1 MAKKLLLAAAVILG
15 MCFLLVHTGQW
26 DNVVTSL
33 SPYAK
38 QGSDAVAKG
47 VHSAAPELPKAED
60 LPKNVTEGQRKVQDA
75 LNSAGLNKTKSDA
88 RTPSSA
94 VKVLDKLEETTTEPA
109 KPFTRTA
116 FGPDWDAAP
125 AGGCDPRN
133 TALGRNLTHVTRAGT
148 CTVTAGTLHDPYT
161 GRTVQYSAD
170 TPSAVTIDAVVPLRW
185 AWENGAGTWSDAKRA
200 RFAADQTNLTV
211 TTAAGNSG
219 KDGGGPSK
227 WNPADNGYLC
237 TYVTRFIYIVNDYD
251 LTIDAYDKAVIRR
264 DLATC

>member
-26 DNVVTSL
+26 DNVVSSL

-38 QGSDAVAKG
+38 QGSDAVAKS
-47 VHSAAPELPKAED
+47 VHSAAPELSKAEN
-60 LPKNVTEGQRKVQDA
+60 LPKNVTEGQQKVQDA

-94 VKVLDKLEETTTEPA
+94 VKVLDKLEETTTEP
-109 KPFTRTA
+109 KGSYKRTA
-116 FGPDWDAAP
+116 FGADWDTAT
-125 AGGCDPRN
+125 AGRCDVRN
-133 TALGRNLTHVTRAGT
+133 TALSRNLTAVTRAGS
-148 CTVTAGTLHDPYT
+148 CTVTGGTLHDPYT
-161 GRTVQYSAD
+161 GRTVTYNAD
-170 TPSAVTIDAVVPLRW
+170 TPSTVTIDAVVPLQW
-185 AWENGAGTWSDAKRA
+185 AWENGADTWSDAKRT

-211 TTAAGNSG
+211 TTADGNAGKNG
-219 KDGGGPSK
+219 AGPSK
-227 WNPADNGYLC
+227 WNPEDRDYLC

-264 DLATC
+264 DLAMC

>member
-26 DNVVTSL
+26 DNVVSSL

-38 QGSDAVAKG
+38 QGSDAVTKT
-47 VHSAAPELPKAED
+47 VHSAAPELPTAED
-60 LPKNVTEGQRKVQDA
+60 LPKDVTEGQRKVQDA
-75 LNSAGLNKTKSDA
+75 LSSAGLNKTKSDA

-94 VKVLDKLEETTTEPA
+94 VKVLDKLEETTTDA
-109 KPFTRTA
+109 KGPFKRSA
-116 FGPDWDAAP
+116 FGPDWDTAH
-125 AGGCDPRN
+125 AGRCDVRN
-133 TALGRNLTHVTRAGT
+133 TALSRNFTDVKRAGA

-161 GRTVQYSAD
+161 GRTAQYTSD
-170 TPSAVTIDAVVPLRW
+170 SPSTVTIDAVVPLQW
-185 AWENGAGTWSDAKRA
+185 AWENGADTWSNAKRA
-200 RFAADQTNLTV
+200 RFAADQNNLTV
-211 TTAAGNSG
+211 TVAGGNTG

-227 WNPADNGYLC
+227 WNPADRDYLC

-264 DLATC
+264 DLAMC

>member
-26 DNVVTSL
+26 DNVVGTL
-33 SPYAK
+33 TPYAK
-38 QGSDAVAKG
+38 QGSAAVSKT
-47 VHSAAPELPKAED
+47 VHSAAPELPKTDD

-94 VKVLDKLEETTTEPA
+94 VKVLDKLEETTTEPETA
-109 KPFTRTA
+109 FKRTA
-116 FGPDWDAAP
+116 FGPDWDTATTS
-125 AGGCDPRN
+125 GCDVRN
-133 TALGRNLTHVTRAGT
+133 TALSRNLTRVSRHG

-161 GRTVQYSAD
+161 GRTATYTTD
-170 TPSAVTIDAVVPLRW
+170 TPSSVTIDAVVPLQY
-185 AWENGAGTWSDAKRA
+185 AWENGADTWSAAKRA

-211 TTAAGNSG
+211 TVADGNAGKNG
-219 KDGGGPSK
+219 AGPSK
-227 WNPADNGYLC
+227 WNPADRDYLC

-251 LTIDAYDKAVIRR
+251 LTINAYDKAVIRR

>member
-26 DNVVTSL
+26 DNVVGSL

-47 VHSAAPELPKAED
+47 VHSAAPDLPTADD
-60 LPKNVTEGQRKVQDA
+60 LPKDVTEGQRKVQDA

-94 VKVLDKLEETTTEPA
+94 VKVLDSLEETTTDP
-109 KPFTRTA
+109 KSTFKRSA
-116 FGPDWDAAP
+116 FGPDWDTAG
-125 AGGCDPRN
+125 AGGCDVRN
-133 TALGRNLTHVTRAGT
+133 TALSRNLTDITRTGS

-161 GRTVQYSAD
+161 GRTVTYSAD
-170 TPSAVTIDAVVPLRW
+170 RPSTVTIDAVVPLQW

-200 RFAADQTNLTV
+200 RFAADQNNLTV
-211 TTAAGNSG
+211 TTAEGNTG
-219 KDGGGPSK
+219 KDGAGPSK
-227 WNPADNGYLC
+227 WNPADGDYLC

-264 DLATC
+264 DLAMC